1 MKILSEFR
9 KKSSIDMTYCDG
21 AILALKDY
29 SVMGKDYYTLE
40 EIEKIVSNNLDK
52 DIFVSLNRNFF
63 NADISYLKDILLRLE
78 NIKVKGIL
86 FYDLA
91 ILQLKK
97 ELNLKIPLVWNQ
109 THMVNNYK
117 TCDYYFSRGVEY
129 ALLGKEITLDEV
141 VEIIKK
147 SSIKC
152 MVEVVGCASVAFSKR
167 KLLTNYYTDL
177 GKEVKNEL
185 NILERV
191 SNDNYI
197 VKEEN
202 SGTGFYKEKITNGT
216 GIIKDLYNAGCEYI
230 IMRDDLEK
238 EEDFYELLKD
248 TKQYILE
255 KCSLD
260 SYVSKYKKLGDYT
273 NFFFNKTIYK
283 VKKNG

>member
-1 MKILSEFR
+1 MKILAEF
-9 KKSSIDMTYCDG
+9 KKKTVIDMTCCDG
-21 AILALKDY
+21 VILALKDY

-40 EIEKIVSNNLDK
+40 EIEKIASNNLDK

-78 NIKVKGIL
+78 NSKVKGIL

-255 KCSLD
+255 KCGLD

>member
-78 NIKVKGIL
+78 NSKVKGIL